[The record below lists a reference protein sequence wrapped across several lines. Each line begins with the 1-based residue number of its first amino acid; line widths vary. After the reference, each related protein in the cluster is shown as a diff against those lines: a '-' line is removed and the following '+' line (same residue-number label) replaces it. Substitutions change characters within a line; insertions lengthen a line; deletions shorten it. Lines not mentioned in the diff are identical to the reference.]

1 MTAVVSVIKLFY
13 LHLVKKPNKLGCFPL
28 ASFYSLIYLIQVQL
42 GTLSLDAST
51 KNQAGQT

>member
-1 MTAVVSVIKLFY
+1 MTAGVSVIKLFY
-13 LHLVKKPNKLGCFPL
+13 LHLVKKPNKLGCFSL

-51 KNQAGQT
+51 KN